1 LGNTASIGV
10 GYRRLSAH
18 EHAYIGVNAF
28 YDHAFSGGYHRISAG
43 VEYVNGFNT
52 VYANAYKG
60 LSQGGLVKGR
70 GGTAPPARLYPEGLP
85 PRAADGN
92 YYGIIP
98 GENYTTY
105 TLDKALGG
113 YDIAYVR
120 DFKNAR
126 WARAYVNGYYWR
138 GGSFNHEQEYRYGRP
153 GHWTVP
159 LFLSRKNTH
168 YKGLKVGAELQ
179 LTPHISLDI
188 GYNSGNHASKGMYG
202 VVKYTLGAS
211 RFAYWGGKHS
221 DDIITTARAKML
233 DKVRRQD
240 MVVES
245 MYDIE
250 YFYLA
255 PIDHL

>member
-1 LGNTASIGV
+1 M
-10 GYRRLSAH
+10 
-18 EHAYIGVNAF
+18 
-28 YDHAFSGGYHRISAG
+28 
-43 VEYVNGFNT
+43 
-52 VYANAYKG
+52 
-60 LSQGGLVKGR
+60 
-70 GGTAPPARLYPEGLP
+70 
-85 PRAADGN
+85 
-92 YYGIIP
+92 
-98 GENYTTY
+98 
-105 TLDKALGG
+105 
-113 YDIAYVR
+113 
-120 DFKNAR
+120 
-126 WARAYVNGYYWR
+126 
-138 GGSFNHEQEYRYGRP
+138 
-153 GHWTVP
+153 
-159 LFLSRKNTH
+159 FLSRKNTH

-250 YFYLA
+250 YFYLS